1 MFYDISE
8 SGQLPSATENNFSL
22 YFLCVLLT
30 GDIGYRVI
38 FEMIY
43 DKALYDFSNLDM
55 SSVMK
60 T

>member
-1 MFYDISE
+1 MQQQEKLNLHKIADTI
-8 SGQLPSATENNFSL
+8 LN
-22 YFLCVLLT
+22 VLLT